1 MAANRHSMPSAS
13 PSVPPAALLLTLP
26 LYLQHQ
32 AHTVESL
39 APGETCSEH
48 FLTPFS
54 TKVRANIK
62 TCPTFPHL
70 PQNTAGL
77 LKEAYSK
84 RLQKGSTS
92 IIYMKKHLMMEDFW
106 AASLNSSSGI
116 LSFCWLLKD
125 FPSKGTSKVFCWINM
140 ILHNKNNTRQ
150 FHTTHTGLSAELVMI
165 QTAKVRQH
173 SCAGAAVPLRRGKTM
188 FRVAQVKKWSNSV

>member
-77 LKEAYSK
+77 LKEAHSK
-84 RLQKGSTS
+84 SLQKGSTS
-92 IIYMKKHLMMEDFW
+92 IIYMKKHFMMEDFW

-125 FPSKGTSKVFCWINM
+125 FPSKGTARCFAGSIWYYITKITQDNSTQLTLDWVQNWSWSR
-140 ILHNKNNTRQ
+140 LPKWD
-150 FHTTHTGLSAELVMI
+150 S
-165 QTAKVRQH
+165 TAVLEQQCH
-173 SCAGAAVPLRRGKTM
+173 SGEARPCSGWHR
-188 FRVAQVKKWSNSV
+188 